1 MPSRPPRQRQRR
13 FFTRTAPAFLLLVAA
28 AIAVAQLAGVA
39 GSGTATPNRL
49 VFDGTHEA
57 WLVKMPA
64 ATKNSKAKIGRAA
77 RSLGGG
83 TSSDQLPGGWYEV
96 ELGSETAAA
105 MAEAAFDTVG
115 AIDVEPA
122 LPRLPYVDDEP
133 TSGGAT
139 PTPQA
144 AAGEDEPTAV
154 SDTPGDLG
162 HGTTTL
168 RNGPLRAPRLAEQWA
183 LTQASNVDING
194 PEAWQTTT
202 GSGAVVA
209 VIDTG
214 VDATHPDLAGRV
226 LPGKDFSGSTT
237 GPHVD
242 KVGHGT
248 AVASLIAAGGAGM
261 AGVAPDAQVLPL
273 KVFRDSDTAFS
284 MGGYLEAI
292 RYAADQ
298 GVDVINISL
307 GCGGT
312 TSCFSQAEL
321 DAITYAADKGV
332 LIVAAAGNGDRSGQ
346 GINNDGVDTP
356 DYPSGYD
363 LPSILSVTA
372 STRLG
377 NWSPWANY
385 GVSSVDIAAPG
396 EGILVAAPSSSYRA
410 LPGTSFAA
418 PIVSGA
424 AALLAATNQGIAA
437 EDIRARLLATA
448 RPSSTLANRTVSGG
462 IVDAQAA
469 LSSSAIGGG
478 NLAIA
483 ATARAVSPRAG
494 ARVGTPPV
502 MTWQLPSGW
511 KSVKVIVR
519 HGTSTYTVPVA
530 AARRAVSHPAK
541 AWRSGRYRWQVV
553 ATTPTGTSVTTPARA
568 YTVAPRVGAWVT
580 SGRLRDAGRTVRLRV
595 GYASSEL
602 RATTKVSVSVG
613 KQVLHTG
620 RSTSQAKHVRGTGS
634 PRRGWI
640 SYDARLSRAVRVG
653 ERVTVTVRV
662 ASGRTVLTRRF
673 TARVY

>member
-1 MPSRPPRQRQRR
+1 MSPRPQRR
-13 FFTRTAPAFLLLVAA
+13 FLTRTAPAFLLLVAA
-28 AIAVAQLAGVA
+28 VMAVAQLAGVA
-39 GSGTATPNRL
+39 GSGSKGANRL

-57 WLVKMPA
+57 WLVQMPA
-64 ATKNSKAKIGRAA
+64 TAKHPKAKIGRAA
-77 RSLGGG
+77 RALGGG
-83 TSSDQLPGGWYEV
+83 TASDQLPGGWYEV
-96 ELGSETAAA
+96 ELGNETAAA
-105 MAEAAFDTVG
+105 MAEAAFTTAG

-122 LPRLPYVDDEP
+122 LPRLPYVGDEP
-133 TSGGAT
+133 DSGGAT

-144 AAGEDEPTAV
+144 AEDEPAAV
-154 SDTPGDLG
+154 SDTPGALG

-168 RNGPLRAPRLAEQWA
+168 RNGPIRAPRLGEQWA
-183 LTQASNVDING
+183 LTQESNVDING

-202 GSGAVVA
+202 GAGAVVA

-214 VDATHPDLAGRV
+214 IDATHPDLVGRV
-226 LPGKDFSGSTT
+226 LPGMDFSGSTT
-237 GPHVD
+237 GPQVD

-248 AVASLIAAGGAGM
+248 AVASLIAAGGVGM
-261 AGVAPDAQVLPL
+261 AGVAPDAKVLPL

-284 MGGYLEAI
+284 MGGYLAAI

-321 DAITYAADKGV
+321 DAVTYAADKGV

-346 GINNDGVDTP
+346 GLNNDGVDTP

-363 LPSILSVTA
+363 LPAILSVTA

-396 EGILVAAPSSSYRA
+396 EGILVAAPGGSYRA
-410 LPGTSFAA
+410 LPGTSFSA

-424 AALLAATNQGIAA
+424 AALLAATNQGIAP

-448 RPSSTLANRTVSGG
+448 RPATTLANRTVSGG
-462 IVDAQAA
+462 VLDAQAA
-469 LSSSAIGGG
+469 LSASAIGGG
-478 NLAIA
+478 NMVITS
-483 ATARAVSPRAG
+483 TARAVSPRAG

-511 KSVKVIVR
+511 KSTKVIVR
-519 HGTSTYTVPVA
+519 YGTSTYTVPVA

-541 AWRSGRYRWQVV
+541 AWRSGLYRWQVV
-553 ATTPTGTSVTTPARA
+553 ATTPSGTSVTTPARA

-580 SGRLRDAGRTVRLRV
+580 SGRLREAGRTVRLRV

-602 RATTKVSVSVG
+602 RATTKVSVAVG

-620 RSTSQAKHVRGTGS
+620 KATSQGKHVRGTGS

-640 SYDARLSRAVRVG
+640 SYDARLSRSVRVG